1 MKRKK
6 IIGILLSI
14 AMSVTGLTGVSVSAC
29 GAEFGD
35 GTEINENT
43 ETVSDSNAQ
52 ESKTEKDVIYG
63 DTEAEDDFTDGVTSA
78 EAIGEQFLPEENEET
93 EFETGE
99 ENQTLNAMADEAS
112 GICGDS
118 LTWSIQNDTLT
129 ISGNGCLSVGASDT
143 PRGKIAPEM
152 ELNKPWKEYDY
163 SKIVI
168 KKGITEIGK
177 QAFSDDYKAKEV
189 LIEDGL
195 TKIGEAAF
203 SHAEIQKVV
212 MPDSVEF
219 IDDYAF
225 NICCELTEVKFSKN
239 LKTIGKMAFR
249 ECAMA
254 ELNLPEGLKK
264 IGVQA
269 FNSVKTYTSLKIPS
283 TVVYIGDYAFNY
295 NNCTSITIPEGVV
308 SVGGYAFHSLTLK
321 KIVVP
326 ASVTNIGQQAFY
338 MENGG
343 IAYVYKGSCAEAY
356 AKDDD
361 DLKYKIIG
369 QSGNKSKYVWVYFS
383 ANDKNEMVYISSRVY
398 TVGSTYGDIPNVTT
412 YEIGKKFVGWYTKPT
427 GGTKI
432 NSDTVV
438 KNNKEHTLYAHW
450 IKNAE
455 NTETSDLK
463 NATITVKS
471 CVYNGKRQKPAV
483 TVKLNDKVLQN
494 GIDYKVSYSNNIN
507 VGSKAKVKVVGM
519 GRYSGTQTVTFKI
532 KKAKQSIQIKT
543 ENLKNLTYSAIG
555 KKYKI
560 SIRNTKEWPKVTYV
574 SSNTKVAVV
583 KGNNIVIK
591 GTGSAKISIS
601 FRATKHYNAV
611 TKEIPIRVLKKQKI
625 KIGLNTNIG
634 YTEEKIP
641 INATASGKLTY
652 KSLNTDIAEID
663 ADGMIKCNS
672 TGKVTIQ
679 IAAEKTEEY
688 AKATKKVTFIIG
700 KGKPIISCPNI
711 EFTKNVGDEP
721 FALGVLVNSDVK
733 LKYSSD
739 NMDIASV
746 NEEGVVSIHEWND
759 DVEEKVVHITISSQ
773 NNKLYNQAEPCM
785 ITIKI
790 VKFQKAKWFMNYV
803 NISQVPGG
811 DFSHQGTQ
819 NFDVIGTEG
828 DNNIFA
834 PFDCKIVK
842 IYPTLESGNTVVIE
856 SLKEVQYADGT
867 IGKMSMAFAHDND
880 ISNLHI
886 GDKYKQGEIFYQTGN
901 YGYATGIHSHVTCI
915 RGEYKNDM
923 WTVMPSGQS
932 CSPNAISPMDALFI
946 GKNMQII
953 NAMGLN
959 FKSE

>member
-43 ETVSDSNAQ
+43 ETVSDSNAL
-52 ESKTEKDVIYG
+52 ESKTEKDIIYG

-112 GICGDS
+112 GICGDN

-129 ISGNGCLSVGASDT
+129 ISGNGCLSVGASNT

-152 ELNKPWKEYDY
+152 ELNKPWKEYNY

-203 SHAEIQKVV
+203 SLAKIQKVV
-212 MPDSVEF
+212 MPDSVEV
-219 IDDYAF
+219 IDDFAF
-225 NICCELTEVKFSKN
+225 NICWKLTEVKFSKN

-249 ECAMA
+249 ECALA

-438 KNNKEHTLYAHW
+438 KNNKKHTLYAHW
-450 IKNAE
+450 TKNAE

-471 CVYNGKRQKPAV
+471 CVYNGKRQKPTV
-483 TVKLNDKVLQN
+483 TVKLNDKVLQD

-532 KKAKQSIQIKT
+532 KKAEQSIQIKT

-625 KIGLNTNIG
+625 KIGLNTNID

-663 ADGMIKCNS
+663 ADGMIKFNS

-679 IAAEKTEEY
+679 IVARETEEY
-688 AKATKKVTFIIG
+688 AKATKKVTFAVD
-700 KGKPIISCPNI
+700 KGIPVINCSHEISKSISDAPFNI
-711 EFTKNVGDEP
+711 NASTNV
-721 FALGVLVNSDVK
+721 ANIVLQYKSEQPQ
-733 LKYSSD
+733 
-739 NMDIASV
+739 IASV
-746 NEEGVVSIHEWND
+746 DINGVVTLHDWND
-759 DVEEKVVHITISSQ
+759 SDEQK
-773 NNKLYNQAEPCM
+773 K
-785 ITIKI
+785 IKI
-790 VKFQKAKWFMNYV
+790 IITSKETEKYYKAKEFWVNLLVDKTASKKMAEFTSHSNWCNGATWGNETRPKRSTWSSKGCCAYV
-803 NISQVPGG
+803 H
-811 DFSHQGTQ
+811 DFADYVYGITDFYTDERSKRYIDVSEVKSG
-819 NFDVIGTEG
+819 DVIHYIFKDSKGNDIEHWMAVLSRNEDGTLKTAEG
-828 DNNIFA
+828 NFYD
-834 PFDCKIVK
+834 KLTGKYIVK
-842 IYPTLESGNTVVIE
+842 ISEEAYVISQGKLKHYNQDVTV
-856 SLKEVQYADGT
+856 T
-867 IGKMSMAFAHDND
+867 
-880 ISNLHI
+880 
-886 GDKYKQGEIFYQTGN
+886 
-901 YGYATGIHSHVTCI
+901 
-915 RGEYKNDM
+915 
-923 WTVMPSGQS
+923 
-932 CSPNAISPMDALFI
+932 DAYHF
-946 GKNMQII
+946 N
-953 NAMGLN
+953 
-959 FKSE
+959 